1 MLGARTPAGHISRRV
16 AEREARDMDEIL
28 VTTMNDVPGYEIEEV
43 LGSVFGLTVRSR
55 HIGSTMGAAMKSLVG
70 GELRG
75 LTKLLAEGRRAAEER
90 LVEDARSKGADAII
104 AFRFDSSEMGTSAP
118 RSRVRHRG
126 AAPPSQRFL
135 MIRPRSR

>member
-1 MLGARTPAGHISRRV
+1 
-16 AEREARDMDEIL
+16 MDEML

-75 LTKLLAEGRRAAEER
+75 LTKLLAEGRRAAEDR
-90 LVEDARSKGADAII
+90 LVEDANSKGPDAII
-104 AFRFDSSEMGTSAP
+104 AFRFDSSEMGTSGTEICAYGTA
-118 RSRVRHRG
+118 VR
-126 AAPPSQRFL
+126 L
-135 MIRPRSR
+135 RPITVS